1 MFKFLWRW
9 LFSKGAT
16 PTLDSTPG
24 LYSIDVEALAK
35 ELSIEKNAM
44 DEGSKNQPHLESTAL
59 SGTESLVAQYVE
71 KARHD
76 YVHWATLRVTS
87 LNQSINANNVKA
99 DVAFGM
105 QLDSEFDSAAN
116 SLISDRGSYLES
128 LAESARTAQ
137 GSLAHFKKKH
147 KLSRDAVVLGPSKR
161 LLFITIL
168 VFLVLIEGLAN
179 MFLFAAGS
187 DYGLTGGL
195 AMALLCAFINVISAY
210 LLGKIPI
217 RYVFHSN
224 FFCKFLGIIAILFT
238 LSWLV
243 IVGLSIG
250 HFRDALQAFGNEDA
264 PKIALQA
271 LQQAPFEFQN
281 IYSWLL
287 FAISIL
293 FGVIAVWDGI
303 RSSDLYPGYEQI
315 TIRTRKTVQECDDE
329 LSDLRQD
336 LEDLKVEYLT
346 NLDAISNKIQ
356 TSIKM
361 IQTRIDEKKSTSILL
376 ENKLKDAEQAMAA
389 LLHRY
394 RTENKLARTD
404 GAFPR
409 YFNELPELHPLT
421 IPSFEFDANASYLS
435 EQQTLMNEFLSAL
448 QEIRGRIQSS
458 HTQKFDSLQPIQNQF

>member
-9 LFSKGAT
+9 LFSKRAT

-35 ELSIEKNAM
+35 ELSIDKNAM
-44 DEGSKNQPHLESTAL
+44 EEGSKNQPHIESTAL

-87 LNQSINANNVKA
+87 LNQSINANNVNA
-99 DVAFGM
+99 DVAYAT
-105 QLDSEFDSAAN
+105 QLDLEFDSAAN
-116 SLISDRGSYLES
+116 ALISDRGSYLES

-137 GSLAHFKKKH
+137 TSLARFKQKH
-147 KLSRDAVVLGPSKR
+147 NLSRDAVVLEPSKR
-161 LLFITIL
+161 LLLFTIL

-179 MFLFAAGS
+179 MFLFATGS

-195 AMALLCAFINVISAY
+195 AMAVLCAFINVSTAY

-217 RYVFHSN
+217 RFVFHSN
-224 FFCKFLGIIAILFT
+224 FFCKFLGIIALLFA
-238 LSWLV
+238 LSWLI
-243 IVGLSIG
+243 IVALSIG
-250 HFRDALQAFGNEDA
+250 HFRDAVQGFGNEDA
-264 PKIALQA
+264 PKMALHA

-287 FAISIL
+287 FAISII
-293 FGVIAVWDGI
+293 FGVVAVWDGVK
-303 RSSDLYPGYEQI
+303 SSDLYPGYELI
-315 TIRTRKTVQECDDE
+315 TLRTKKAVQECDDE
-329 LSDLRQD
+329 LSDLRQE
-336 LEDLKVEYLT
+336 LEDLKVEYLA
-346 NLDAISNKIQ
+346 NLDVISSKIQ
-356 TSIKM
+356 ASVKM
-361 IQTRIDEKKSTSILL
+361 IQTRIDEKKSTCILL

-404 GAFPR
+404 DAFPS
-409 YFNELPELHPLT
+409 YFNVLPELHPLT
-421 IPSFEFDANASYLS
+421 IPSFEFDATAAYLS
-435 EQQTLMNEFLSAL
+435 DQQALANEFLSAL
-448 QEIRGRIQSS
+448 QEIRARIQSS

>member
-35 ELSIEKNAM
+35 ELSIEKNAIE
-44 DEGSKNQPHLESTAL
+44 EGSKNQPHLESSAL

-87 LNQSINANNVKA
+87 LNQSINANNVNA
-99 DVAFGM
+99 DVAYAM

-116 SLISDRGSYLES
+116 ALISDQGSYLES

-137 GSLAHFKKKH
+137 SSLAHFKQKH
-147 KLSRDAVVLGPSKR
+147 NLSRDAVVLEPSKR
-161 LLFITIL
+161 MLFITIL
-168 VFLVLIEGLAN
+168 FFLVLIEALAN
-179 MFLFAAGS
+179 MALFAEGS
-187 DYGLTGGL
+187 DQGMVGGL
-195 AMALLCAFINVISAY
+195 AMAALCAFVNVITAY

-217 RYVFHSN
+217 RFVFHSN

-238 LSWLV
+238 LCWLV
-243 IVGLSIG
+243 IVALSIG
-250 HFRDALQAFGNEDA
+250 HFRDALQAFSNEDA
-264 PKIALQA
+264 PKMALQA

-287 FAISIL
+287 FAISII
-293 FGVIAVWDGI
+293 FGVVAIWDGLK
-303 RSSDLYPGYEQI
+303 SSDLYPGYEHI
-315 TIRTRKTVQECDDE
+315 TIRTKKTEQEYDDE
-329 LSDLRQD
+329 LSDLRQE
-336 LEDLKVEYLT
+336 LEELKEEYLT
-346 NLDAISNKIQ
+346 NLDAISSKVQASVKI
-356 TSIKM
+356 
-361 IQTRIDEKKSTSILL
+361 IQTRIDDKKSTSILL
-376 ENKLKDAEQAMAA
+376 ENKLKDAEQALAA

-404 GAFPR
+404 QAFPS
-409 YFNELPELHPLT
+409 YFNVLPELHPLT
-421 IPSFEFDANASYLS
+421 IPSFEIDNNAFYLS
-435 EQQTLMNEFLSAL
+435 EQQTLVNEFLSAL
-448 QEIRGRIQSS
+448 QKIRARIQSS